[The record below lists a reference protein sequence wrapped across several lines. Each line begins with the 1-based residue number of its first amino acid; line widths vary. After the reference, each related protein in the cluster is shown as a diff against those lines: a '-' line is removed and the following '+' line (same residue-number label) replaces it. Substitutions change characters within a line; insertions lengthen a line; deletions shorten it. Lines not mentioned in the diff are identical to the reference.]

1 MKYTSYRMR
10 LFQAYIPTIIP
21 HQNSSTAAVS
31 QSAKGAAAAMTL
43 APLAVVVVAVVA
55 AIVVKCQGHVHPNG
69 TACTVA
75 AFLTSFSTH
84 PHSSQLSFICFHAH
98 LINGVGD
105 FQFHVRSSS
114 SYYCSFSCCHTR
126 FIGAVAGILRGNF
139 PQHCILSLS
148 SLLLVDK

>member
-43 APLAVVVVAVVA
+43 APLAVVAVVVA

>member
-1 MKYTSYRMR
+1 MR

-43 APLAVVVVAVVA
+43 ASLAVVVVVA

-75 AFLTSFSTH
+75 AFLTFSH
-84 PHSSQLSFICFHAH
+84 PSPHILAVLNSHSYVSMPI
-98 LINGVGD
+98 
-105 FQFHVRSSS
+105 
-114 SYYCSFSCCHTR
+114 
-126 FIGAVAGILRGNF
+126 
-139 PQHCILSLS
+139 
-148 SLLLVDK
+148 

>member
-43 APLAVVVVAVVA
+43 ASLAVVVVVVA

-75 AFLTSFSTH
+75 AFLTSSH
-84 PHSSQLSFICFHAH
+84 PSPHILTVLNSHSYVSMPI
-98 LINGVGD
+98 
-105 FQFHVRSSS
+105 
-114 SYYCSFSCCHTR
+114 
-126 FIGAVAGILRGNF
+126 
-139 PQHCILSLS
+139 
-148 SLLLVDK
+148 